1 MAERWITKTEL
12 CDHYR
17 ICGKTLEKRFYPIAT
32 QGTHYIHK
40 DPLNIQSQRLWK
52 LSEVEKLVR
61 QSSSALQRRL
71 VRIKAASLGKQTH
84 SNNQKE
90 RA

>member
-1 MAERWITKTEL
+1 MHERWITKSEL
-12 CDHYR
+12 CNHYR

-52 LSEVEKLVR
+52 LSEVERLVR
-61 QSSSALQRRL
+61 QSTSALQRRL
-71 VRIKAASLGKQTH
+71 AKKQAALLKTQSDG
-84 SNNQKE
+84 
-90 RA
+90 